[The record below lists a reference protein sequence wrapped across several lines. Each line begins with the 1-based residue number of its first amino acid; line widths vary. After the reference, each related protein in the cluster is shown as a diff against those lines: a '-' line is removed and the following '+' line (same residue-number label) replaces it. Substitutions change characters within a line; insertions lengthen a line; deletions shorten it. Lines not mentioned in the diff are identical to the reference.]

1 MSLWI
6 LMLLPKKPIVT
17 VKRKIN
23 RSSPGLQQSSKV
35 NLSSQKEP
43 LGISVV
49 LDTRLVLSGS
59 EYQLSTEN
67 DRLPPV
73 HTKSATCT

>member
-1 MSLWI
+1 
-6 LMLLPKKPIVT
+6 MLLPKKPIVT

>member
-1 MSLWI
+1 MI

-35 NLSSQKEP
+35 NLSSQTEP

-49 LDTRLVLSGS
+49 LGTRLVLSGS

-73 HTKSATCT
+73 QQPVLEH